1 MAEIATIARPYAEAA
16 FRIAEESGATSSWSS
31 ALSRLAAV
39 AQSADVEELVGNP
52 RVSPAQLTEL
62 LFSLSGEAGTSLRS
76 FIGALVENKRV
87 PALLSVHEQF
97 EILKNERE
105 GTIDA
110 TIESAL
116 PMDDSQLATLVSDL
130 ERRFKRKI
138 RPQVAINAALI
149 GGACVRV
156 GDEVIDGSIRGK
168 LASMSAALKN

>member
-16 FRIAEESGATSSWSS
+16 FRLAEESGATASWSL

-39 AQSADVEELVGNP
+39 AQSDDVGQLVGDP

-62 LFSLSGEAGTSLRS
+62 LVSLSGESGASLRS
-76 FIGALVENKRV
+76 FVSALIENKRV
-87 PALLSVHEQF
+87 PALPSVHEQF
-97 EILKNERE
+97 EVLKNERE

-110 TIESAL
+110 MIESAL
-116 PMDDSQLATLVSDL
+116 PMDETQLATLVTDL

-138 RPQVAINAALI
+138 RPQVTMNAALI

-156 GDEVIDGSIRGK
+156 GDEVIDGSVRGK